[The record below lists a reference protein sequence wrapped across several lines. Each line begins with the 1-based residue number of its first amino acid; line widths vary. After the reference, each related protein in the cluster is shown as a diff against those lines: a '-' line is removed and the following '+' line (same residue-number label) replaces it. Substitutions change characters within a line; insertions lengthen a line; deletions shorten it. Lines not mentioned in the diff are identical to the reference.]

1 MTGCDEENGRRC
13 NNGRKRLPMLNNF
26 AGDLLRRER
35 ERELERER
43 ERERERDHDW
53 IGDLTY
59 DG

>member
-1 MTGCDEENGRRC
+1 
-13 NNGRKRLPMLNNF
+13 MLNNF

-59 DG
+59 DW

>member
-1 MTGCDEENGRRC
+1 
-13 NNGRKRLPMLNNF
+13 MLNNF

-35 ERELERER
+35 ERELEHER